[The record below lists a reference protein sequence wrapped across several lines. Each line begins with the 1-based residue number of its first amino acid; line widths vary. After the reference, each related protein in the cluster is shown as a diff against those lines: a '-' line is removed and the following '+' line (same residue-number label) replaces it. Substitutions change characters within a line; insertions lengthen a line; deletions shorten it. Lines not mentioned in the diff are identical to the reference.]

1 MIKALKNRVRPD
13 NLHNQVRAGGQ
24 SFARRFYL
32 WSVAAIIGGL
42 VWLFVGP
49 ILFLEAD
56 GLVMKE
62 RSVVSTDYIARVT
75 AVHVK
80 PGDTVVAGQKIVSV
94 DSAETVEKI
103 ADLATRLSQ
112 MTSREAQL
120 KSRAASIAT
129 LLPVARER
137 RARSLE
143 NVQRMRSLI
152 ARQLTTNAR
161 VSEATREL
169 FESEKDEAQLNA
181 EEFSLRDEMQAATS
195 SRRELQQLLES
206 IRRMFNEGA
215 LLATADGTVG
225 PKVANVGQILKPGDP
240 ALEIY
245 KGESYI
251 VGYMPTSRLYSVD
264 VGDSVVVTDGT
275 MRTRGRV
282 VRIESMAEA
291 IPPEFQSS
299 FRSVE
304 RQQVMRIE
312 IDERAPRFP
321 IYGKVRVAGM
331 FTPTNVTSILK
342 SAVAGVATSV
352 LRLAGVEPELIFGQT
367 TMFAVRPVHD
377 DDIQTGS
384 IRAKPRRG
392 RFRHS

>member
-32 WSVAAIIGGL
+32 WSVAAILGGL
-42 VWLFVGP
+42 VWLFIGP

-80 PGDTVVAGQKIVSV
+80 PGDAVKAGQKIVSV

-137 RARSLE
+137 RTRSLE

-312 IDERAPRFP
+312 IDESAPRFP

-342 SAVAGVATSV
+342 SAVAGLATSV
-352 LRLAGVEPELIFGQT
+352 LRLAGVEPELIFGET
-367 TMFAVRPVHD
+367 TMFAARPAND

-384 IRAKPRRG
+384 VRPVRRQ
-392 RFRHS
+392 